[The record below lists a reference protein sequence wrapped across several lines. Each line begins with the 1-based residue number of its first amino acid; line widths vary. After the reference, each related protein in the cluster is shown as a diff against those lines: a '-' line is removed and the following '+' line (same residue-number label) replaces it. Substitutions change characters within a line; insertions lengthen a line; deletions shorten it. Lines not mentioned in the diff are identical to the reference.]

1 LLFHRSVD
9 QHTKFGVSLA
19 PVFRGEVMKALV
31 FVLVFASVAVS
42 SQVVF
47 AQSRPPRTTHE
58 GDTGPGPTPST
69 PGHYGSG
76 DITHWD
82 RPSRDVDHGSSWDD
96 SSDSSSSYDSYDS
109 YGSGGGGTAVYCA
122 PKDLQSNVVT
132 TDKALKALATSKDFT
147 SAARFQKTVAAIGAM
162 KNPAA
167 RADAYMK
174 LAGIDSKDSKAVF
187 AFVGAREARGTWI
200 VELQRNTGLTE
211 SQAVKTAESLQ
222 GALRGGLN

>member
-1 LLFHRSVD
+1 M
-9 QHTKFGVSLA
+9 T
-19 PVFRGEVMKALV
+19 PIFRGEVMKAFV
-31 FVLVFASVAVS
+31 FVLALASVAVS
-42 SQVVF
+42 SQVVH

-69 PGHYGSG
+69 PGNYGSG
-76 DITHWD
+76 DITHWE
-82 RPSRDVDHGSSWDD
+82 RPSRDVDHGSSWSD
-96 SSDSSSSYDSYDS
+96 SSDSSGSYDSYDS
-109 YGSGGGGTAVYCA
+109 YDSGSGGGGTAVVCA
-122 PKDLQSNVVT
+122 PKDLQSNVVA
-132 TDKALKALATSKDFT
+132 TDKTLKTLATSKDFA

-187 AFVGAREARGTWI
+187 AFVGAREARGTWV
-200 VELQRNTGLTE
+200 VELQRTTGLTE